1 MSRRITKLTSVKT
14 QEVSLVR
21 RGANNKRFALTKS
34 KESKMHFNELLKTV
48 LETEAEGEDKLV
60 ATLKASGADEDA
72 IHVAVANYRL
82 QNGFRDQLSP
92 DEFNAVAKAAGYQ
105 EKAEDKAEDKAK
117 KLPKDKKKAEE
128 EEDLP
133 FPGAKPPF
141 KAKKDADMNPETSRV
156 LKAQQN
162 EIEALRKESQGLQEI
177 LKAERVERI
186 RKEYVAKCAKEFPLV
201 PGMTSDEMG
210 EMLQKAYEV
219 SDEFGQ
225 NLEKQWTQTQASLS
239 KSQLLVNQGFVS
251 ANDGSSSQGAWGK
264 IQELA
269 KQRVQKADGGLSE
282 AKALDMVLKE
292 NPDLYQEYLN
302 ENPAQ
307 TTGVRD

>member
-1 MSRRITKLTSVKT
+1 
-14 QEVSLVR
+14 
-21 RGANNKRFALTKS
+21 
-34 KESKMHFNELLKTV
+34 
-48 LETEAEGEDKLV
+48 
-60 ATLKASGADEDA
+60 
-72 IHVAVANYRL
+72 
-82 QNGFRDQLSP
+82 
-92 DEFNAVAKAAGYQ
+92 
-105 EKAEDKAEDKAK
+105 
-117 KLPKDKKKAEE
+117 
-128 EEDLP
+128 
-133 FPGAKPPF
+133 
-141 KAKKDADMNPETSRV
+141 MNPETSRV

-186 RKEYVAKCAKEFPLV
+186 RKEYVAKCTKEFPLV

-251 ANDGSSSQGAWGK
+251 ANDGSPAQGAWGK

>member
-1 MSRRITKLTSVKT
+1 MSMPRRITKLTNVQT

-34 KESKMHFNELLKTV
+34 KESKMHFSELLKTV

-60 ATLKASGADEDA
+60 ATLKANGADEDA
-72 IHVAVANYRL
+72 IQVAVANYRL

-105 EKAEDKAEDKAK
+105 EKAKEPPKDKDEDKADAAGK
-117 KLPKDKKKAEE
+117 P
-128 EEDLP
+128 P

-141 KAKKDADMNPETSRV
+141 KAKSEKSADMNLEMDRV

-177 LKAERVERI
+177 LKAERAERI

-251 ANDGSSSQGAWGK
+251 ANDGSPVQGAWGK